1 MRSRRSRR
9 RSVSRRAAG
18 ATSLGASVVLLI
30 CFGMFYL
37 FQQAA
42 DSQTGLPGAPTPA
55 SGSET
60 KGSGW
65 YQLYFTEPVYP
76 DPGTHTGGVD
86 EIVAASVAQATQS
99 IDVAAYDLDL
109 YSLATAFVGAQARGV
124 RVRVVTDTDN
134 AQEAALQAVVDARV
148 PVVYDDR
155 SAIMHDK
162 FIVLDGA
169 AVWTGS
175 WNLTINDTYRN
186 DNNLI
191 RINSPMLAA
200 NYTAE
205 FEEMFSRGEFG
216 PTSTANTP
224 EPWVKVEGRL
234 VENYFAPEDR
244 ALMPIVALVNSAQ
257 ESVYFMAFTFTH
269 ADIAQAI
276 IGRAQAGV
284 AVQGVFETRQVNAGS
299 NEVYDAMRAAG
310 LDVRLDGNPY
320 TMHHKVIVVDG
331 RTVVFGSYNFT
342 NSAENSNDE
351 NVLIVHDADV
361 AARFTQEFQRVWTA
375 ASRE

>member
-1 MRSRRSRR
+1 MRSRRR
-9 RSVSRRAAG
+9 RSSGRRAAG

-37 FQQAA
+37 LRQAA
-42 DSQTGLPGAPTPA
+42 DSDTGLPGAPRPA
-55 SGSET
+55 RGDETTSG
-60 KGSGW
+60 GW
-65 YQLYFTEPVYP
+65 YQLYFTEPAYP
-76 DPGTHTGGVD
+76 DPGAHASGVD
-86 EIVAASVAQATQS
+86 EVVAASIGQAQQS
-99 IDVAAYDLDL
+99 VDVAAYDIDL
-109 YSLATAFVGAQARGV
+109 YSLVTAFVGAQERGV

-134 AQEAALQAVVDARV
+134 AEEAALQAIVDAGV

-186 DNNLI
+186 DNNLM
-191 RINSPMLAA
+191 RLNSPTLAA
-200 NYTAE
+200 NYAAE

-216 PTSTANTP
+216 ASSTANTP

-234 VENYFAPEDR
+234 VENYFAPEDH
-244 ALMPIVALVNSAQ
+244 ALTPIVALVNSAQ
-257 ESVYFMAFTFTH
+257 ESIYFMAFTFTH

-342 NSAENSNDE
+342 DSAENSNDE
-351 NVLIVHDADV
+351 NVLIVHDADI
-361 AARFTQEFQRVWTA
+361 AAQFTQEFQRVWA
-375 ASRE
+375 ASRT